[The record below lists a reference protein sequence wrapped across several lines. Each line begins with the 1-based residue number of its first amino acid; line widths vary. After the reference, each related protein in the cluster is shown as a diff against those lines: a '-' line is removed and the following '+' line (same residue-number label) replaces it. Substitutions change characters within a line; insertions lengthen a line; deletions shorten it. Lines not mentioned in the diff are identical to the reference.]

1 MNNNQVIG
9 VLLVASSLFLLFS
22 DKIKIP
28 GPEPSNPVN
37 QQLVQEIKSVM
48 VGPNASDDAQNLGRC
63 MLACANLFAL
73 DSQRET
79 PYYQNTESMKW
90 AIKNVGDLSYPLGW
104 KMSDKYPTLPT
115 KLGGWLESQVGSEVN
130 NVKLIEK
137 MRELGY
143 ALMEV

>member
-1 MNNNQVIG
+1 MNATQVVGLALIIG
-9 VLLVASSLFLLFS
+9 SLALLFT
-22 DKIKIP
+22 DKVV
-28 GPEPSNPVN
+28 EPTNPVN
-37 QQLVQEIKSVM
+37 RQLVSELKATMGS
-48 VGPNASDDAQNLGRC
+48 GASNDAQNLGRC
-63 MLACANLFAL
+63 LLATANLFAL

-104 KMSDKYPTLPT
+104 KMSEKYPALPT
-115 KLGGWLESQVGSEVN
+115 KLGSWLDLQLGKEFDKVQMV
-130 NVKLIEK
+130 EK

>member
-1 MNNNQVIG
+1 MNLTQVVGLALIVG
-9 VLLVASSLFLLFS
+9 SLAILFT
-22 DKIKIP
+22 DKVIE
-28 GPEPSNPVN
+28 PENPVN
-37 QQLVQEIKSVM
+37 RQLVAEIQGVM
-48 VGPNASDDAQNLGRC
+48 GPNSSEDAQNLGRC
-63 MLACANLFAL
+63 LLATANLFAL

-104 KMSDKYPTLPT
+104 KMSEKYPALPT
-115 KLGGWLESQVGSEVN
+115 KLGSWLDLQLGKDFNKVQMV
-130 NVKLIEK
+130 EK